1 MSDEFPF
8 RKDKKQDL
16 ENQLIYRK
24 SLLKGQTK
32 KIAQD
37 NIKLKEN
44 MRQVV
49 RNFLKSEGNNF

>member
-1 MSDEFPF
+1 MSEESPF

-44 MRQVV
+44 LRQVV
-49 RNFLKSEGNNF
+49 KNFLKKEEE

>member
-1 MSDEFPF
+1 MSEESPF
-8 RKDKKQDL
+8 RKEKKQDL

-44 MRQVV
+44 LRQVV
-49 RNFLKSEGNNF
+49 RNFLKKEEE

>member
-1 MSDEFPF
+1 MSEESPF

-44 MRQVV
+44 LRQVV
-49 RNFLKSEGNNF
+49 RNFLKKEEEQV

>member
-1 MSDEFPF
+1 MSEESPF

-44 MRQVV
+44 LRQVV
-49 RNFLKSEGNNF
+49 RNFLKKEEE

>member
-1 MSDEFPF
+1 MSEDSPF

-44 MRQVV
+44 LRQVV
-49 RNFLKSEGNNF
+49 RNFLKKEEE

>member
-1 MSDEFPF
+1 MSEESPF

-44 MRQVV
+44 LRQVV
-49 RNFLKSEGNNF
+49 RNFLKKEAE